1 MPYKRP
7 DSPYWWVKLSPP
19 GGGEQIRRSTRTTD
33 KQAAEA
39 LEGKWR
45 AQLYRQAYW
54 DEKPERSFAE
64 VAAEYL
70 LASQDKRS
78 LSDIQMRT
86 GTLYDYFGADK
97 VMSSLEGADVRAFIA
112 HRQAQGVGPAT
123 INRELAILAAMITH
137 AVTHMEWPLPNPVK
151 GRMLK
156 EPPGRVRW
164 ITRKEADGLVDKAKT
179 TREGDRLADFIE
191 MALNT
196 GARKGELLKLEWRRV
211 NWDHALITLEPED
224 SKAGKRRTIP
234 LNEAAL
240 AALTRRYRYSQTY
253 CPASPWVFCKRD
265 GSRYVYPNPVF
276 KKACGLA
283 GIKDFTIHDLRHTC
297 ASWLV
302 SEGVPLADVKE
313 VLGHSSITMTE
324 RYAHLAPH
332 RARDAVAKLQSRSGH
347 VKEPVENIEALLG
360 RKKAPKGALNQ

>member
-7 DSPYWWVKLSPP
+7 DSPFWWVYLSPP
-19 GGGEQIRRSTRTTD
+19 GGGEPIRRSTRTTD

-39 LEGKWR
+39 LEGKWK
-45 AQLYRQAYW
+45 AQLYRQSYW
-54 DEKPERSFAE
+54 DEAPERSFAE
-64 VAAEYL
+64 VATEYL
-70 LASQDKRS
+70 IASQDKRS
-78 LSDIQMRT
+78 LADIKMRT
-86 GTLYDYFGADK
+86 GKLYDFFGADK
-97 VMSSLEGADVRAFIA
+97 VMGKLEGADVRAFIA
-112 HRQAQGVGPAT
+112 FRQREGVGPAT

-137 AVTHMEWPLPNPVK
+137 AVTHLEWPLPNPVK

-164 ITRKEADGLVDKAKT
+164 ITRKEADTLIEKAKT
-179 TREGDRLADFIE
+179 TREGERLADFIE
-191 MALNT
+191 LALHT

-211 NWDHALITLEPED
+211 NWEHALITLEPED

-234 LNEAAL
+234 LNESAVAAL
-240 AALTRRYRYSQTY
+240 KRRHRYAQTY
-253 CPASPWVFCKRD
+253 CPSCPWVFCKRD

-276 KKACGLA
+276 KKACALA

-313 VLGHSSITMTE
+313 VLGHSTINMTE

-332 RARDAVAKLQSRSGH
+332 RARDAVAKLQSRSHH

-360 RKKAPKGALNQ
+360 RKKKA